1 MGERELSQKDID
13 ALLSGVGSG
22 SASATLP
29 IMDEFEDELGVGSVD
44 NARQT
49 LDAIL
54 DVPLSVSL
62 ELGRTQMTIER
73 ILALGSGSVVELN
86 KLAGDPVEIMANG
99 MPVARGEVIVLNDNF
114 CVRITE
120 ILSPEARLNVLKQ

>member
-99 MPVARGEVIVLNDNF
+99 MPVARGEVIVLNDM
-114 CVRITE
+114 
-120 ILSPEARLNVLKQ
+120 